1 MFGIVDRNTN
11 IYKWC
16 HNFFVV
22 TKICDVVAKFQSDDK
37 ISKCNQHFLVAS
49 KSQGVDKTCLWCQS
63 SKVVPNCQSGT
74 FGGSNILEPGSNILE
89 PQNFIFN
96 ILEGNEEKK
105 L

>member
-1 MFGIVDRNTN
+1 MGARGPDTHSVAHRYAIFLCSLDDSDSAQCVLCQVRCHCIFYGPGIR
-11 IYKWC
+11 Y
-16 HNFFVV
+16 
-22 TKICDVVAKFQSDDK
+22 S
-37 ISKCNQHFLVAS
+37 
-49 KSQGVDKTCLWCQS
+49 
-63 SKVVPNCQSGT
+63 QSGT